1 MTPDAPKPHLSA
13 RAPLLVGL
21 IALVIL
27 VGGFGSWVVLSQIA
41 GAIIAPGQIVVDV
54 NRQVIQHPD
63 GGVVEKIHVD
73 EGDLVQAGAVL
84 ISLDPKL
91 LQTELSIVENQ
102 LFEVLARQ
110 GLFQAEQ
117 DGLADIT
124 FSSDLVDAAANDPE
138 AADFMQG
145 QESLFVARRDT
156 RLAQIDQ
163 LEKRKGQIANQV
175 SGIDAQ
181 MTALTEQ
188 LRLIEEELV
197 GQQDL
202 LDKGLAQASRV
213 LALRREAAK
222 LGGEVGEL
230 VATKAELEGKTT
242 EIDLEILKIDRQTR
256 QEAIGQLRNLR
267 VNEVELRQRR
277 NALVEQLSRLEIR
290 APVSGIVYDLTI
302 YAERSVIRAAEPLL
316 YLVPQDSPL
325 VISSRVP
332 IIHID
337 EVHAGQPVTLR
348 FSAFDQ
354 RTTPELEGT
363 VLRVS
368 PDAFID
374 ETTGVSYYKAEI
386 APNPGELDKID
397 GLDLVPGMPVEAYIR
412 TGDRTPLNYLTK
424 PFTDYFNKAFRET

>member
-1 MTPDAPKPHLSA
+1 MTDTTSKPHLSA
-13 RAPLLVGL
+13 RAPLLVGIL
-21 IALVIL
+21 TLTIL
-27 VGGFGSWVVLSQIA
+27 VGGFGSWVVLSHIA
-41 GAIIAPGQIVVDV
+41 GAIIAPGQIVVGV

-63 GGVVEKIHVD
+63 GGVVAKIHVD
-73 EGDLVQAGAVL
+73 EGDQVEAGAVL

-91 LQTELSIVENQ
+91 LQTELTIVENQ

-117 DGLADIT
+117 DGLDTVT
-124 FSSDLVDAAANDPE
+124 FSPDLIEAAAHDPE

-145 QESLFVARRDT
+145 QENLFVARRDT
-156 RLAQIDQ
+156 RLAQVDQ
-163 LEKRKGQIANQV
+163 LEKRKSQIANQV

-188 LRLIEEELV
+188 LRLIEEELT

-230 VATKAELEGKTT
+230 IATKAELEGKTT

-290 APVSGIVYDLTI
+290 APVSGIVYDLTV
-302 YAERSVIRAAEPLL
+302 YAERAVIRAAEPVL

-325 VISSRVP
+325 VIASRVP

-337 EVHAGQPVTLR
+337 EVHAGQSVTLR

-368 PDAFID
+368 PDAFTD
-374 ETTGVSYYKAEI
+374 EATGVPYYKAEI
-386 APNPGELDKID
+386 APKPGELDKID

-424 PFTDYFNKAFRET
+424 PFTDYFTKAFRET